1 MSEPA
6 LKCENNE
13 RYFQAN
19 LYFRTVYFILKWPII
34 AISAKGEIQIF
45 QNSFKKRFI
54 TSSTG
59 TSPVIYS
66 GSNLAATT
74 YWE

>member
-13 RYFQAN
+13 HYFRAN

-34 AISAKGEIQIF
+34 AISAKGEI
-45 QNSFKKRFI
+45 
-54 TSSTG
+54 
-59 TSPVIYS
+59 
-66 GSNLAATT
+66 
-74 YWE
+74 